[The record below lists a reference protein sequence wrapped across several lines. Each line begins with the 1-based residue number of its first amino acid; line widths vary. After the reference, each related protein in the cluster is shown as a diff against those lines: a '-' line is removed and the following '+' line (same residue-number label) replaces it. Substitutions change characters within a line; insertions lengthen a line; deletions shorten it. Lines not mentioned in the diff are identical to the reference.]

1 MSPSPGCVVFLVH
14 VPRALSRAGTQ
25 RSGGSLS
32 WPWAWLCPGL
42 SLARSSGVGSACSQ
56 MPPAASSE
64 LLEQELDVSGRAAA
78 TAVQTCPEVN
88 GAWGEECL

>member
-1 MSPSPGCVVFLVH
+1 M
-14 VPRALSRAGTQ
+14 
-25 RSGGSLS
+25 
-32 WPWAWLCPGL
+32 
-42 SLARSSGVGSACSQ
+42 GSACSQ